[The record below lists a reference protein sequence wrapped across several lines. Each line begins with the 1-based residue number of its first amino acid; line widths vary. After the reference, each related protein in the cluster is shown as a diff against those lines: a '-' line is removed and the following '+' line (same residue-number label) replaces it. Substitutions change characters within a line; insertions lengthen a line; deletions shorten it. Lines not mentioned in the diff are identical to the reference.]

1 MGRKASPWKYF
12 WQRIMDRT
20 DTVGVHG
27 VDAAYLQ
34 QLWESQ
40 DGKCAYSGLPMLL
53 PDIPEDSCRTVKFGE
68 GCNPILC
75 GSVDR
80 IDSALPYQPG
90 NLQFVCRGINH
101 LKSDAHGHQVMAF
114 LDLYKQK
121 LLTEATLIG
130 T

>member
-12 WQRIMDRT
+12 WQRIMERT
-20 DTVGVHG
+20 DTIG
-27 VDAAYLQ
+27 VDGMNPAYLQ

-40 DGKCAYSGLPMLL
+40 HGKCAYSGLPMLL
-53 PDIPEDSCRTVKFGE
+53 PDTLEDSCRTMRFSDE
-68 GCNPILC
+68 CNPILC

-90 NLQFVCRGINH
+90 NVQFVCRGINH
-101 LKSDAHGHQVMAF
+101 LKSDAQGHQVMAF

-121 LLTEATLIG
+121 LLTEAAATG